1 MTQQLTEQLT
11 TTVARGE
18 AQARTLS
25 MLRRRLHWRR
35 WHVAAA
41 PSEPEVLTSAELSEC
56 TCPDLCHR
64 DHQND

>member
-1 MTQQLTEQLT
+1 MTQQLSEQLT
-11 TTVARGE
+11 TTMAHGE
-18 AQARTLS
+18 PRTTTLS

-35 WHVAAA
+35 WHAAA
-41 PSEPEVLTSAELSEC
+41 ASEPEILTSAELSEC